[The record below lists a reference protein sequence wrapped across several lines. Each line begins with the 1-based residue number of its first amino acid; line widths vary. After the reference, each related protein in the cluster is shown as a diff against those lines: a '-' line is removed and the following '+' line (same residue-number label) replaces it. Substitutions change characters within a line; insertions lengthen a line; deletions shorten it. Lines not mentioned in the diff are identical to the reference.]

1 MIVVPP
7 EDMFRVLG
15 DGMRLRTLVLLRSLE
30 LTVGELAQ
38 VLGQSQPRM
47 SQHIKGLQEAGLVRR
62 RKEGTAVFLRLGPA
76 PRVQPIFTLLDSWA
90 ATGGDMPWFAADRA
104 RLKAIRADRAAEAQR
119 FFERNAWRWD
129 ELRALHV
136 PEAEVDR
143 VIEQALD
150 EEGRGERPLGRLLDI
165 GTGTGRMLEHLAARA
180 TSALGV
186 DRSPEM
192 LRFARARLAE
202 RGIAAELGQ
211 ADMYALPMED
221 GAFDTVILHQVL
233 HYAHHPEAAIA
244 EAARVLAPGG
254 TMVIADMASHERE
267 DLRRRFAHA
276 RLGFTDRA
284 VLGWLGAHGLEAR
297 VVAHLAGELTIS
309 VWAAT
314 RPGGSAQQLA
324 LRSVG

>member
-1 MIVVPP
+1 MKVVPP

-47 SQHIKGLQEAGLVRR
+47 SQHIKALQESGLVRR
-62 RKEGTAVFLRLGPA
+62 RKEGTAVFLRLGPSA
-76 PRVQPIFTLLDSWA
+76 RVQPLFALLDDWA
-90 ATGGDMPWFAADRA
+90 ITGGEMPWFAADRA

-136 PEAEVDR
+136 PDTEVDR
-143 VIEQALD
+143 VIDLGLGD
-150 EEGRGERPLGRLLDI
+150 RPLGRLLDI
-165 GTGTGRMLEHLAARA
+165 GTGTGRMLEQLAGRA
-180 TSALGV
+180 HFALGV

-202 RGIAAELGQ
+202 RGTAAALGQ

-221 GAFDTVILHQVL
+221 GTFDTVILHQVL

-284 VLGWLGAHGLEAR
+284 VLDWLGEHGLEAR

-314 RPGGSAQQLA
+314 RPAAAQQQQPS